1 MKKFKKKIL
10 KGKFSLKHIVAS
22 LGKQCKFVFVD
33 PLAKL
38 LAIPFYSFSVY
49 LLRAKDFYW
58 STAKCEKMKET
69 GTLVQEISKRPSPQC
84 AQAASSGKALE
95 ATGTQRTRSPEH
107 FCRYLIGSLDLGT
120 AKRTTN
126 SEMLHGIK
134 GGKAI
139 KLF

>member
-1 MKKFKKKIL
+1 M
-10 KGKFSLKHIVAS
+10 
-22 LGKQCKFVFVD
+22 
-33 PLAKL
+33 
-38 LAIPFYSFSVY
+38 
-49 LLRAKDFYW
+49 
-58 STAKCEKMKET
+58 AKCEKMKET
-69 GTLVQEISKRPSPQC
+69 GTLVQEISKQSSAQC

-134 GGKAI
+134 GGKQLSSFSRKEAKKSAVHPI
-139 KLF
+139 SRGRERLI